1 MEIDLEISDE
11 EYVIQRAKES
21 FKNNPAAAKAW
32 MITAKIMY
40 PNNFGVQFEAYQIE
54 KNAGHIKEAA
64 KCFSDLT
71 IKFQQ
76 QPELWK
82 EIEKLT
88 VALRAE
94 SDNNDEEKQFLCE
107 MFRHLSSDVQHKLLL
122 FTADHCED
130 TMEHCRLLL
139 LLLQRFPTAISSN
152 GPRLVDTLISA
163 EKHSVDGHFPV
174 NPYRKLLVCD
184 LLPLLASE
192 KVKVD
197 LSSKL
202 LQKLLHKAIEFYFCY
217 LGLNTSAIQDT
228 ETKIEDP
235 WTSLFGVIEFIGGQL
250 NWEPYLI
257 NFSTNWSKE
266 TYWQKIVMFCQ
277 SKTKNYPLEDKQLLF
292 CLSIFFVHCL
302 FEYNSSLTPES
313 SPGQVPTTFIMVE
326 AFSDSTLPN
335 LTETKSKKRKSDVDM
350 PHISAPCVTVEKPQ
364 FKNIQNNFLVCM
376 NCWDLLNSSENL
388 RREFIKLNAH
398 LKLDPLLSG
407 FVIDYALYKGLYD
420 ESLMFLHK
428 ITDSSL
434 LLQRYIRETAILYG
448 KKNYSYCLEPITLAL
463 PLLPSNE
470 GILSSNLIVGGNQK
484 HLHYLP
490 LTRIAVLQY
499 LVKILVR
506 CIKENMQQQSYTD
519 LAIGHIFTL
528 TQLDWPQD
536 EDFIPPLLEKIKQ
549 NRTFQYHLFQSYIIN
564 VDILEELTYLWT
576 SQGGQI
582 QLDILPHLGQR
593 RIGTRGADK
602 GVKEEIKQ
610 AIRRQISRSNEKLDD
625 LLISFIL
632 NERAQILQTL
642 NKLTF
647 SM

>member
-1 MEIDLEISDE
+1 MEIDLEMSDE
-11 EYVIQRAKES
+11 DYVIQRAKDS
-21 FKNNPAAAKAW
+21 FKNNPSAAKAW

-40 PNNFGVQFEAYQIE
+40 PNNFEVQFEAYQIE
-54 KNAGHIKEAA
+54 KTARNIKEAA
-64 KCFSDLT
+64 KCFSQLT

-88 VALRAE
+88 IALRAE
-94 SDNNDEEKQFLCE
+94 SNNDEEKQFMCD

-163 EKHSVDGHFPV
+163 EKHSVDGNYPIS
-174 NPYRKLLVCD
+174 PYRKLLICD

-202 LQKLLHKAIEFYFCY
+202 LQKLLQKAIEFYFCY
-217 LGLNTSAIQDT
+217 LGLNSSAIQDS

-235 WTSLFGVIEFIGGQL
+235 WSNLFGVIEFIGNQL
-250 NWEPYLI
+250 NWEPQLLD
-257 NFSTNWSKE
+257 FSTNWSKE
-266 TYWQKIVMFCQ
+266 GYWQKIMKFCQ
-277 SKTKNYPLEDKQLLF
+277 SKSKNYPLEDKQLLY
-292 CLSIFFVHCL
+292 CLSIFFVYCL

-313 SPGQVPTTFIMVE
+313 SPGQTSTTFIMVE
-326 AFSDSTLPN
+326 AFSDSTLLN
-335 LTETKSKKRKSDVDM
+335 LAEPKNKKRKTDVDVS
-350 PHISAPCVTVEKPQ
+350 HVSAPCITAEKPQ
-364 FKNIQNNFLVCM
+364 YKHIQNNFLICM

-388 RREFIKLNAH
+388 QREFIKLNSN
-398 LKLDPLLSG
+398 LKLDPLLSS
-407 FVIDYALYKGLYD
+407 FVIDYALYKGMYD
-420 ESLMFLHK
+420 EALMFLHK
-428 ITDSSL
+428 VTEPPL
-434 LLQRYIRETAILYG
+434 LLQRYIREASILYF
-448 KKNYSYCLEPITLAL
+448 KKKYSFCLEPITLAL
-463 PLLPSNE
+463 PLLPNNKGNLSN
-470 GILSSNLIVGGNQK
+470 NLIIGGNQK
-484 HLHYLP
+484 HFHYLP
-490 LTRIAVLQY
+490 LTRIAILQF
-499 LVKILVR
+499 LTKILTR
-506 CIKENMQQQSYTD
+506 CIKENMQHQSSAD
-519 LAIGHIFTL
+519 LSIGHIFTL
-528 TQLDWPQD
+528 TQLDWPQE
-536 EDFIPPLLEKIKQ
+536 EDMIPPLLEKIKQ
-549 NRTFQYHLFQSYIIN
+549 SRSFQYHNFQNYIIN

-576 SQGGQI
+576 NQGGQI

-610 AIRRQISRSNEKLDD
+610 AIRRQITRSNEKLDD
-625 LLISFIL
+625 LLVSFIL

-642 NKLTF
+642 KPPF

>member
-21 FKNNPAAAKAW
+21 FKNNPSIAKGW
-32 MITAKIMY
+32 MLTAKIMY

-54 KNAGHIKEAA
+54 KNAGNVKEAA

-88 VALRAE
+88 AALRAE
-94 SDNNDEEKQFLCE
+94 SDNNDPEKQFLCE
-107 MFRHLSSDVQHKLLL
+107 MFRHISSDVQHKLLL

-152 GPRLVDTLISA
+152 APRLVDTLISA

-184 LLPLLASE
+184 LLPLLANE

-217 LGLNTSAIQDT
+217 LGLSTNAIQDT
-228 ETKIEDP
+228 ETKIENP
-235 WTSLFGVIEFIGGQL
+235 WTNLFGVIEFIGTQL

-257 NFSTNWSKE
+257 NFSTNWTKE
-266 TYWQKIVMFCQ
+266 GYWQKILTFCQ
-277 SKTKNYPLEDKQLLF
+277 TKSKTHPLEDKQLLF
-292 CLSIFFVHCL
+292 CLTIFFVYCL

-313 SPGQVPTTFIMVE
+313 SPGQIPTSYIMVE
-326 AFSDSTLPN
+326 AFSDSSLPN
-335 LTETKSKKRKSDVDM
+335 LVTETKSKKRKSDSDM
-350 PHISAPCVTVEKPQ
+350 THYSTPTVTVEKPQ
-364 FKNIQNNFLVCM
+364 LKNIQSNFMVCM
-376 NCWDLLNSSENL
+376 NCWDLLSSSDNL
-388 RREFIKLNAH
+388 KREFIKLNAH
-398 LKLDPLLSG
+398 LNVDTLLSE

-420 ESLMFLHK
+420 EALIFLHK
-428 ITDSSL
+428 ITDNSI
-434 LLQRYIRETAILYG
+434 LLQKYIRITGILYSR
-448 KKNYSYCLEPITLAL
+448 KNYSACLEPITLAL
-463 PLLPSNE
+463 PLLPSNI
-470 GILSSNLIVGGNQK
+470 GSLSNNLITGGSQK

-490 LTRIAVLQY
+490 VTRMSVLQY
-499 LVKILVR
+499 LIKVLLR
-506 CIKENMQQQSYTD
+506 CIKENLPKHNYPDSS
-519 LAIGHIFTL
+519 IGHIFTL
-528 TQLDWPQD
+528 AQLDWPQE
-536 EDFIPPLLEKIKQ
+536 EDFIPPLLEQIQ
-549 NRTFQYHLFQSYIIN
+549 QRRSFQYHLFQSYIIN

-610 AIRRQISRSNEKLDD
+610 AIRRQISRSNEKLDE

-632 NERAQILQTL
+632 NERTQILQSL
-642 NKLTF
+642 
-647 SM
+647 M